1 VRVSRPS
8 RCARGDGG
16 HAARDSGRE
25 EGADKGA
32 RMLVKREGTCAGE
45 RLPSGAQPSA
55 HKIQVGWRGEG
66 EYMGAR
72 SGLGPTRVSPPPLLL
87 FLFSVLFSLFLI
99 HLNSNFEFNLGANS
113 NSC

>member
-16 HAARDSGRE
+16 HAARDSGGE

-32 RMLVKREGTCAGE
+32 RMPVKREGTCAGE
-45 RLPSGAQPSA
+45 RLPSGAQPSV

-66 EYMGAR
+66 EYMGR
-72 SGLGPTRVSPPPLLL
+72 PIWFGPNTSFTPSPSFVFIFCFIFFIP
-87 FLFSVLFSLFLI
+87 
-99 HLNSNFEFNLGANS
+99 NSFEFKF
-113 NSC
+113 